1 MLKAVPDSLQKG
13 LRLFCKGDELF
24 VPALKFAERCA
35 YHRKAT
41 QAVFINFHWRA
52 GVIGI
57 DQLKRQDADIS
68 MLHKARN
75 LIVGARSQSGDIVD
89 AVRNPLGTSGAYNH
103 IVQIGTLFCR
113 LEQQA
118 QVETVIQAS
127 YIEN

>member
-13 LRLFCKGDELF
+13 LRLFCKSDELF

-57 DQLKRQDADIS
+57 DQFKRQDADIS
-68 MLHKARN
+68 MLHKAGDSF
-75 LIVGARSQSGDIVD
+75 VGERTQSGDITD
-89 AVRNPLGTSGAYNH
+89 AVRNPLGTSGTYDH
-103 IVQIGTLFCR
+103 IMQIGTL
-113 LEQQA
+113 
-118 QVETVIQAS
+118 
-127 YIEN
+127 